1 MESKRA
7 LEEFSLLI
15 SEEITNYKIELKGY
29 DQILAFFQSEHDFWS
44 KCKIKNEP
52 IGLYIQHYQEVLANL
67 EELEKSIVKHL
78 KNNTLETHWGQ
89 IKQVIGRTKY
99 QNRVVLF
106 SKTPH
111 AKYLAKLAKNNLDQ
125 VTAFFSFITGS
136 STNININQK
145 QNFVGFLKGY
155 EFIYDQESGF
165 VGRRENEIE
174 SIQLIRNEWQQKT
187 QDLIEEF
194 NTRKNELEDW
204 KTEYVQNNEEL
215 KKDLESWKAE
225 FISENTNIQKRQE
238 EGYTSLIDAAKKTI
252 NDLELLYRNKLSL
265 EAPVDY
271 WRKRIKKYRFQGFL
285 WVGLLTLIVGIIG
298 KILFQ
303 ILYDMPEAFHHKLF
317 GGEPEAIKGVIIF
330 ATIISFGAYLAKTF
344 SRLTFSSFHLQR
356 DSEEREQLTL
366 VFLALIKDGVIT
378 EDERNLVLQSLF
390 SRAETGLL
398 GGEGSPTMPGVGG
411 LVDKFCAK

>member
-1 MESKRA
+1 MESEKA
-7 LEEFSLLI
+7 LEGLTLSI
-15 SEEITNYKIELKGY
+15 SEGFTKFNIQLKGF
-29 DQILAFFQSEHDFWS
+29 DQILSFFKTEHDFWKS
-44 KCKIKNEP
+44 CNSQNDPINIYNQHYSEVLPKLNQFKHSVEKHIKNNMFENQWKQILP
-52 IGLYIQHYQEVLANL
+52 FVTRTNIQN
-67 EELEKSIVKHL
+67 K
-78 KNNTLETHWGQ
+78 
-89 IKQVIGRTKY
+89 VI
-99 QNRVVLF
+99 LF

-111 AKYLAKLAKNNLDQ
+111 AKYLSELATAYPQQ
-125 VTAFFSFITGS
+125 VTPFFAFLTGKPNFN
-136 STNININQK
+136 TNEK
-145 QNFVGFLKGY
+145 ENFVGYLKGY
-155 EFIYDQESGF
+155 EFLYEKEAGIIA
-165 VGRRENEIE
+165 RREKEIE
-174 SIQLIRNEWQQKT
+174 SLQLIRNEWEQKT
-187 QDLIEEF
+187 QDLGQYF
-194 NTRKNELEDW
+194 TDQKNALKDW
-204 KTEYVQNNEEL
+204 KVEFIQNNEEL

-238 EGYTSLIDAAKKTI
+238 EGYTSLIDAAKTTI

-265 EAPVDY
+265 EAPVEY
-271 WRKRIKKYRFQGFL
+271 WRQRIKKYRFEGIL
-285 WVGLLTLIVGIIG
+285 WAGLLTLVVGVIG
-298 KILFQ
+298 TILFQ

-366 VFLALIKDGVIT
+366 VFLSLIKDGAIT